1 MKRTKKLTIE
11 EYHPTNIH
19 FSLEEKIKQQV
30 EMESLAEWSNR
41 EISVPEPKE
50 LTYTLP
56 NNMTSYTAMHAFM
69 MELRP

>member
-30 EMESLAEWSNR
+30 EMESLVEWSKR
-41 EISVPEPKE
+41 EIYVPEPKE

-69 MELRP
+69 MSLRP